1 MRKRWFRQIL
11 RRRVFVILLLAL
23 QIYLLVGLIG
33 DASRLARWTNAAFRL
48 LSVLVGLRVVSGRD
62 KPSYKLLWVVLMLVF
77 PVFGGLLYLLVS
89 FQRSTRWADRRLSR
103 LEQASRPLQ
112 GGAEGCRAACRALP
126 ARAPQLRYLE
136 ARGFAVYQNTHCD
149 YYPSGE
155 EVFAALLPALE
166 QAEKYIFLEFF
177 IIQEGQIWDAIHGIL
192 RRECWCGSCTTT
204 WAAF

>member
-89 FQRSTRWADRRLSR
+89 FQWSTRWADRRLSR
-103 LEQASRPLQ
+103 L
-112 GGAEGCRAACRALP
+112 
-126 ARAPQLRYLE
+126 
-136 ARGFAVYQNTHCD
+136 
-149 YYPSGE
+149 
-155 EVFAALLPALE
+155 
-166 QAEKYIFLEFF
+166 
-177 IIQEGQIWDAIHGIL
+177 
-192 RRECWCGSCTTT
+192 
-204 WAAF
+204 

>member
-112 GGAEGCRAACRALP
+112 GGGGLPGRLPRAARPRAPAALP
-126 ARAPQLRYLE
+126 GGAGLCGLSEHPLRLLPLGRRGLRGPAARA
-136 ARGFAVYQNTHCD
+136 GTG
-149 YYPSGE
+149 GE
-155 EVFAALLPALE
+155 VHLP
-166 QAEKYIFLEFF
+166 
-177 IIQEGQIWDAIHGIL
+177 
-192 RRECWCGSCTTT
+192 
-204 WAAF
+204 